1 MRISLGHLEALVWV
15 ARLGSVSG
23 AAEHL
28 SLTQSSVS
36 LRLRDLS
43 EALGRPMF
51 TRQGRRLVLT
61 PDGSTTMAHAV
72 LIIEQV
78 EKLYESARPERIA
91 GTLRMGV
98 SEAIAMAG
106 LPSII
111 SRLAEAHPRLRLDLA
126 IGTSADLERDLLA
139 GNTDLALGINLHED
153 PRLKILPLGEQRAT
167 WLARAGLGLPECI
180 RPRDIGHLP
189 VLTNPSPSP
198 MYQQTV
204 NWFRTEGLSPHHIS
218 VSNSIT
224 VIAHMVAA
232 GVGVAILPRR
242 LVEKEIA
249 SGALVALRSEPAI
262 ETSLLSAAYR
272 LDDWRPA
279 INAALDV
286 ARAVIEEI
294 HWLEP
299 LPGKP
304 SPS

>member
-1 MRISLGHLEALVWV
+1 MRISLGHLEAMVWI
-15 ARLGSVSG
+15 ARLGSVS
-23 AAEHL
+23 AAADHL
-28 SLTQSSVS
+28 NLTQSSVS

-43 EALGRPMF
+43 DALGRTLF
-51 TRQGRRLVLT
+51 VRQGRRMALT
-61 PDGSTTMAHAV
+61 PDGSTTLAHAILV
-72 LIIEQV
+72 IEQV
-78 EKLYESARPERIA
+78 DKLYESARPQQIA

-111 SRLAEAHPRLRLDLA
+111 SKLAKAHPKLRLELA

-139 GNTDLALGINLHED
+139 GNADLALGINLYED
-153 PRLKILPLGEQRAT
+153 PRLKILPLGEQQST
-167 WLARAGLGLPECI
+167 WLACAGLPLPECV

-204 NWFRTEGLSPHHIS
+204 NWFRTERITPHHIS
-218 VSNSIT
+218 VSNSVT

-232 GVGVAILPRR
+232 GVGVAILPTR
-242 LVEKEIA
+242 LVEKKIT
-249 SGALVALRSEPAI
+249 SGEVIALRSEPAI
-262 ETSLLSAAYR
+262 EASFLSAAYR
-272 LDDWRPA
+272 ADDWRPA

-286 ARAVIEEI
+286 ARAVIDDI

-299 LPGKP
+299 SRRL
-304 SPS
+304 S

>member
-15 ARLGSVSG
+15 ARLGSVRG

-43 EALGRPMF
+43 DALGRTLF
-51 TRQGRRLVLT
+51 TRQGRRLALT
-61 PDGSTTMAHAV
+61 PDGDITLAHAV

-78 EKLYESARPERIA
+78 DKLYESARPHQIS

-111 SRLAEAHPRLRLDLA
+111 SKLAAAHPKLRLELA

-139 GNTDLALGINLHED
+139 GNADLALGINLYED
-153 PRLKILPLGEQRAT
+153 PRLKILPLGEQQAT
-167 WLARAGLGLPECI
+167 WLACASLSLPDCV

-189 VLTNPSPSP
+189 VLTNPNPSP

-204 NWFRTEGLSPHHIS
+204 NWFRTEGLTPHHIS

-232 GVGVAILPRR
+232 GVGVAILPTR

-249 SGALVALRSEPAI
+249 SGDVVALRSEPAI
-262 ETSLLSAAYR
+262 EASLLSAAYR
-272 LDDWRPA
+272 ADDWRPA

-286 ARAVIEEI
+286 SRAVIDEI

-299 LPGKP
+299 SPGRG
-304 SPS
+304 

>member
-15 ARLGSVSG
+15 ARLGGVSA

-28 SLTQSSVS
+28 GLTQSSVS

-51 TRQGRRLVLT
+51 VRQGRGLHLT

-72 LIIEQV
+72 LIIEQID
-78 EKLYESARPERIA
+78 KLYENARPQKIA
-91 GTLRMGV
+91 GTLRMGT
-98 SEAIAMAG
+98 SEAIAMAA

-111 SRLAEAHPRLRLDLA
+111 NRLAEAHPMLRLDVA

-153 PRLKILPLGEQRAT
+153 PRLKVLPLGEQRST
-167 WLARAGLGLPECI
+167 WLARADLQLPDCI

-232 GVGVAILPRR
+232 GVGVAILPQR

-249 SGALVALRSEPAI
+249 AGEVVALRSEPTI

-286 ARAVIEEI
+286 ARAVIDDI

-299 LPGKP
+299 A
-304 SPS
+304 

>member
-1 MRISLGHLEALVWV
+1 MKISLAHLEALVWV
-15 ARLGSVSG
+15 ARLASVSA

-43 EALGRPMF
+43 EALGRTLF

-61 PDGSTTMAHAV
+61 PDGSTTLAHAE

-78 EKLYESARPERIA
+78 DKLYESARPQQIA

-111 SRLAEAHPRLRLDLA
+111 GKLATAHPRLRLELA
-126 IGTSADLERDLLA
+126 IGTSADLERDLLN
-139 GNTDLALGINLHED
+139 GHSDLALGINLHED
-153 PRLKILPLGEQRAT
+153 PRLKILSLGEQQST
-167 WLARAGLGLPECI
+167 WLARKDFGLPDCI
-180 RPRDIGHLP
+180 RPRDIGQLP
-189 VLTNPSPSP
+189 VLTNPNPSP

-204 NWFRTEGLSPHHIS
+204 NWFRSEGLTPHHIS
-218 VSNSIT
+218 VSNSVT

-249 SGALVALRSEPAI
+249 SGQVVALRSDPPI
-262 ETSLLSAAYR
+262 EASLLSAAYR

-286 ARAVIEEI
+286 ARAVIDDI

-299 LPGKP
+299 SKT
-304 SPS
+304 S

>member
-15 ARLGSVSG
+15 ARLGGVSA

-28 SLTQSSVS
+28 GLTQSSVS

-51 TRQGRRLVLT
+51 VRQGRGLHLT

-72 LIIEQV
+72 LIIEQID
-78 EKLYESARPERIA
+78 KLYENARPQKIA
-91 GTLRMGV
+91 GTLRMGT
-98 SEAIAMAG
+98 SEAIAMAA

-111 SRLAEAHPRLRLDLA
+111 NRLAEAHPMLRLDVA

-153 PRLKILPLGEQRAT
+153 PRLKVLPLGEQRST
-167 WLARAGLGLPECI
+167 WLARADLQLPDCI

-232 GVGVAILPRR
+232 GVGVAILPQR

-249 SGALVALRSEPAI
+249 ADEVMALRSEPAI

-286 ARAVIEEI
+286 ARAVIDDI

-299 LPGKP
+299 A
-304 SPS
+304 